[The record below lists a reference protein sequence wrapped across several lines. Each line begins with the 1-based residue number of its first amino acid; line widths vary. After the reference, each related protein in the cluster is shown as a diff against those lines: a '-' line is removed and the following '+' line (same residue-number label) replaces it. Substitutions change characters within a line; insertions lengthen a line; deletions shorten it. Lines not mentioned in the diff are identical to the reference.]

1 MQFPQFIA
9 LCNDDVWG
17 VRKSC
22 VESMMSVACRVPF
35 RLRLS
40 MSQTLIKLC
49 DDDSRWVRISAC
61 QILGPYISTFAARFN
76 EMAHNQYGELVYSS
90 QQGNELR

>member
-1 MQFPQFIA
+1 
-9 LCNDDVWG
+9 
-17 VRKSC
+17 
-22 VESMMSVACRVPF
+22 MSVACRVPF

-49 DDDSRWVRISAC
+49 NDDSRWVRISAC

-90 QQGNELR
+90 QQGNELRYNFDSVVCLFFKIEEKKEN